1 MFTYDTCKPNDKRHV
16 NTDLPPLKSGEH
28 KINNIERATNLNL
41 GINNLHVIYMIL
53 CVIGNDSMDRDYK
66 YNWDEMIRWFFIL
79 MNIR

>member
-1 MFTYDTCKPNDKRHV
+1 MIRRRV

-53 CVIGNDSMDRDYK
+53 CVMQQ
-66 YNWDEMIRWFFIL
+66 WFDG
-79 MNIR
+79 